1 MVIRVKHCNN
11 MLVTRV
17 NLHYRDIQLGIP
29 FSLTTETGNHL
40 RNTDCDTDCVLCSD
54 VSGYS
59 LLNK

>member
-1 MVIRVKHCNN
+1 

-17 NLHYRDIQLGIP
+17 SLHYRDIQLGIP

-40 RNTDCDTDCVLCSD
+40 RDTECVLCSD